1 METMTPT
8 TAQSSRV
15 ARFGVWIPL
24 CTLAACQLL
33 VAAAYFLRPGGDVVP
48 GLGFAL
54 LGGLALWAA
63 LALRREEA
71 AAVACSGHAALPH
84 ARVQLLPLIAGIASL
99 GLATC
104 INLGIP
110 PAPTHLQFALWLLGL
125 VGVGAGLSGIIIPPS
140 SPPLLQ
146 TARGEATQSQRRP
159 PEQHMTD
166 SRFLKVRLHLGRG
179 DLGMVA
185 LFLILLLAFAVR
197 VVGLGELIR
206 GSIDEV
212 IFVNNVRR
220 LWEDPNYGLF
230 VTASDLAPSTAVYAY
245 LNAGTVALF
254 GRDLDGL
261 RLLNAVLGTL
271 GVLALYV
278 LARALFD
285 RPSALIAALILATF
299 PPHVHFSRIA
309 IAQMGDALFGT
320 LAIAFAVH
328 ALKANQQRD
337 WALAG
342 IALGLTQYFYEGGRL
357 LFPALMV
364 GWLALLTLTTQ
375 ERLKKHRR
383 GMLIGLIAAVI
394 CAAPVYLTMFL
405 RATPFTSRLNQ
416 VGADTSSL
424 LMGDPNDW
432 LRRFTDP
439 FLVFVHQTDITRE
452 FYGGDQPMVLV
463 ILVPL
468 FLLGTFHLLWRWRSM
483 AVVIPLWVGLA
494 ALGNGLLQ
502 TNAAYQRYILVFPA
516 LAIVLAVGLVWT
528 WRMFSFARKRVIFTI
543 ALLIGAGQLIYYFGV
558 HVPLFNVQFRE
569 AKPYA
574 DGMDAVLRAA
584 HALPPESRIYIIDAP
599 PNNQLMLRRWLAFLT
614 DTPLT
619 LYAIDA
625 ADISMLR
632 NAPYN
637 TTYAFFIRL
646 DDPLTPALLEQ
657 RFTLQPPQRSPY
669 ALAPSEEY
677 ALYLGER
684 RP

>member
-1 METMTPT
+1 M
-8 TAQSSRV
+8 R
-15 ARFGVWIPL
+15 
-24 CTLAACQLL
+24 
-33 VAAAYFLRPGGDVVP
+33 
-48 GLGFAL
+48 
-54 LGGLALWAA
+54 
-63 LALRREEA
+63 
-71 AAVACSGHAALPH
+71 
-84 ARVQLLPLIAGIASL
+84 
-99 GLATC
+99 
-104 INLGIP
+104 
-110 PAPTHLQFALWLLGL
+110 
-125 VGVGAGLSGIIIPPS
+125 
-140 SPPLLQ
+140 
-146 TARGEATQSQRRP
+146 
-159 PEQHMTD
+159 
-166 SRFLKVRLHLGRG
+166 
-179 DLGMVA
+179 A

-197 VVGLGELIR
+197 VVGLGELVR

-245 LNAGTVALF
+245 LNAATVALF

-261 RLLNAVLGTL
+261 RLLNAALGTL
-271 GVLALYV
+271 GVLALYG

-285 RPSALIAALILATF
+285 RRVALVAALILATF

-320 LAIAFAVH
+320 LALAFAAR
-328 ALKANQQRD
+328 ALNANRQRD

-342 IALGLTQYFYEGGRL
+342 ISLGLTQYFYEGGRL
-357 LFPALMV
+357 LFPALFV
-364 GWLALLTLTTQ
+364 GWLALLMLTSPG
-375 ERLKKHRR
+375 RLRAQRR
-383 GMLIGLIAAVI
+383 GLMIGLAAALI

-405 RATPFTSRLNQ
+405 RATPFASRMND
-416 VGADTSSL
+416 VGTDTASL
-424 LMGDPNDW
+424 LAGSPADL

-468 FLLGTFHLLWRWRSM
+468 LLLGAFHLLWRWRSL
-483 AVVIPLWVGLA
+483 ASVIPLWIGLA

-516 LAIVLAVGLVWT
+516 LAILLAVGLVWT
-528 WRMFSFARKRVIFTI
+528 YKLFTAENTEKRREKLFFVGTTQALSAETDEAGLVPANLLPLRPSAFSAVS
-543 ALLIGAGQLIYYFGV
+543 LLIVLLIAGGQLVYYFGA
-558 HVPLFNVQFRE
+558 HVPLFNAQFRE

-574 DGMDAVLRAA
+574 DGMDAVFRAA
-584 HALPPESRIYIIDAP
+584 ALPPESRIYIIDAP

-625 ADISMLR
+625 ADISVLR

-637 TTYAFFIRL
+637 ATYAFFVRL

-669 ALAPSEEY
+669 LLPPSEEY